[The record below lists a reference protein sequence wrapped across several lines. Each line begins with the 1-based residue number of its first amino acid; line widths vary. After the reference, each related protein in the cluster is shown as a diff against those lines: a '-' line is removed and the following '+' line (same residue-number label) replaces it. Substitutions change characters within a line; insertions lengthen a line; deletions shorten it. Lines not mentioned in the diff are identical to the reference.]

1 MAFESPIS
9 SRMRLPGTVRPR
21 QGTPADND
29 ASKMRTVCDSAPWP
43 ALHPAGPGALVGT
56 SVRRAASASASHGP
70 RWTAATW
77 AASGPALLYPPGSR
91 EAPQGPRVR
100 LCQAASN
107 ADSTQGRFSTPYKV
121 LGVNASRYMD
131 GSSCRVCARPPPRGE
146 VRACVVSS
154 VAPRETGDSKAPT
167 RGRGP
172 RPHRGPDGPRDGRL
186 QSAHARCRYGRPFS
200 RPLPGLVRLANPT
213 TPYLTP
219 ACCQG
224 HPPSPRPAML
234 VRPDSATRFP
244 PARMRGHRRA
254 HAISHPLH
262 GSIAVADSEVRET
275 WWRWGGACSKRHS
288 QGRRSGMFHHIPRA
302 ECPRCLPVVTHALQ
316 DAMGAR

>member
-1 MAFESPIS
+1 
-9 SRMRLPGTVRPR
+9 MRLPGTVRPR

-56 SVRRAASASASHGP
+56 SVRRAASASHGP

-224 HPPSPRPAML
+224 HPPPPVLPCLYDQTVQLDSRRPVCAGTGAHMPYPIHCTGRSP
-234 VRPDSATRFP
+234 
-244 PARMRGHRRA
+244 
-254 HAISHPLH
+254 
-262 GSIAVADSEVRET
+262 
-275 WWRWGGACSKRHS
+275 WRTAKCGKLGGGGAGPAASGTHKDDDRGCFTTFRA
-288 QGRRSGMFHHIPRA
+288 RSAR
-302 ECPRCLPVVTHALQ
+302 
-316 DAMGAR
+316 GAFL